1 MTSVPSGIRTH
12 SSVPTS
18 MMTLPSIS
26 KIAFSKG
33 TAPVPSTIRFALM
46 AVCIAS
52 TATRP
57 TKQQC
62 GGSTYRLLL
71 DYLAPLI
78 LPSRHHSTALQSQV
92 CSATVT
98 TQQLMQQSHPHLS
111 DVEKHLVLYQELL
124 PFRVFGLSMGKVE
137 SRRADSN
144 RLPLLQL
151 RVCLRTY

>member
-1 MTSVPSGIRTH
+1 
-12 SSVPTS
+12 

-62 GGSTYRLLL
+62 GDSTYRLLL

-78 LPSRHHSTALQSQV
+78 LPPTHSTALQSQV
-92 CSATVT
+92 CYGNRYDAATYAAIT
-98 TQQLMQQSHPHLS
+98 PTPQ
-111 DVEKHLVLYQELL
+111 
-124 PFRVFGLSMGKVE
+124 
-137 SRRADSN
+137 
-144 RLPLLQL
+144 
-151 RVCLRTY
+151 